1 MKVSPYFAVHALLAD
16 RHAVQMYANFATEG
30 ICLIVIS

>member
-1 MKVSPYFAVHALLAD
+1 MKVNPDFSVHAVLAD
-16 RHAVQMYANFATEG
+16 RALVQMYANFATEG